1 MTILQS
7 SGVIEYYEPEHTSKM
22 GMDDAS
28 IREHEEVTK
37 VKVGVDGNRKR
48 RTSNP
53 FRLVATLLIAG
64 TLVRFR
70 RRCIRRVTRTA
81 FVFPCMYDIA
91 LHLRVLLE
99 LFPDIRRASSTHAKV
114 YLFCWI
120 RWGR

>member
-37 VKVGVDGNRKR
+37 VKVDLDSRCDCR
-48 RTSNP
+48 ISNP
-53 FRLVATLLIAG
+53 FRLAATLLTAG
-64 TLVRFR
+64 TSVRFR

-81 FVFPCMYDIA
+81 LGWRM
-91 LHLRVLLE
+91 RV
-99 LFPDIRRASSTHAKV
+99 T
-114 YLFCWI
+114 
-120 RWGR
+120 